1 MRKNFESGVALLQT
15 LLFSVAVVLAM
26 GVMADACAVDV
37 DPGDYVPAPAGT
49 TAALLYL
56 QHSER
61 DSYYTSGKRNAG
73 NPLLTS
79 DVAIVRL
86 VHYMTIGGY
95 TVSPQVLLPFASLRG
110 GRDSSALGNENAQ
123 GDMILAAPVWL
134 VNDSVKSTFFAVTPY
149 LYLPTGAYSNSRSLN
164 VGENRWKFDLQAGL
178 AQQISGPWYLDL
190 TGDVMVFG
198 ENSDYGSGGGNLR
211 EKALYQLQS
220 YLRYQF
226 SPTTNAYA
234 GLSRNWGGESRL
246 NGVSNNDQT
255 NQLKISFGASTFVG
269 PKTQIMGSIGRDLS
283 VDNGYKENFRV
294 NLRLLHIF

>member
-1 MRKNFESGVALLQT
+1 MGYAASLRAI
-15 LLFSVAVVLAM
+15 LFTVAVVLAM

-56 QHSER
+56 QHAER
-61 DSYYTSGKRNAG
+61 DASYTGGTRNAG

-79 DVAIVRL
+79 DVAIIRL

-95 TVSPQVLLPFASLRG
+95 TVSPQILLPFASLRG
-110 GRDSSALGNENAQ
+110 GRDIKALGNENAM
-123 GDMILAAPVWL
+123 GDIILAAPVWL
-134 VNDSVKSTFFAVTPY
+134 INDTVKSTFLALTPY
-149 LYLPTGAYSNSRSLN
+149 VYLPTGAYSDRRALN

-198 ENSDYGSGGGNLR
+198 ENTDYGSNRASLR
-211 EKALYQLQS
+211 QKPLWQLQS

-226 SPTTNAYA
+226 SPTSNAYT
-234 GLSRNWGGESRL
+234 GLSRTWGGESRL
-246 NGVSNNDQT
+246 NGVPNNDQT
-255 NQLKISFGASTFVG
+255 NQSKISLGASTFIG
-269 PKTQIMGSIGRDLS
+269 AKTQVMVSIGRDLS
-283 VDNGYKENFRV
+283 VDNGFKENFRF
-294 NLRLLHIF
+294 NLRLLQIF